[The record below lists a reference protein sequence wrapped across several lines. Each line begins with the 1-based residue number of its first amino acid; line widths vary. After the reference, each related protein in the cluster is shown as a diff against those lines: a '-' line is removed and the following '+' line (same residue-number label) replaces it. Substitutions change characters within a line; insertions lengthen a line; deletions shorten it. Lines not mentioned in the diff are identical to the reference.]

1 MRNKYEN
8 IKIIKR
14 LVKNTYDNYESFEKI
29 FDGQIIVFK
38 INKDSGKFP
47 PPPPTKMAFSV
58 ISLSLLLCALRY
70 FSRALEMMG
79 L

>member
-38 INKDSGKFP
+38 IKKDSGKLP
-47 PPPPTKMAFSV
+47 PPPPHQNGIFCYFPLA
-58 ISLSLLLCALRY
+58 IALC
-70 FSRALEMMG
+70 FEIFF
-79 L
+79 